1 MNDQLLQDKALG
13 DPMTRVDGRLKVTGA
28 AKYSAEYELPGLV
41 HSALV
46 GSTIAKG
53 RITSIDTKAAERAPG
68 VLAVITHLNSPKV
81 PGFAAKNN
89 PDEPPAIGQPLRVF
103 YDEKIYFNDQPIAIV
118 VADTLERARYAARLV
133 KTQYAAEEHKTN
145 FEANKQNG
153 FLPTQA
159 KRNPKSAQN
168 DYDRGQKDGYQTAPV
183 KLEAE
188 YTHPSEMHNP
198 MELQSII
205 AHWETPDRL
214 TVYDKV
220 QAVKG
225 TQRAFAKD
233 WGLPEENVKVI
244 ATFVGG
250 AFGNGLHNWPHET
263 AAIIAAKKTGR
274 PVKLMLTREQ
284 MFTMV
289 GYRPQTWQRIGIGA
303 TKDGKLVGISHESV
317 GQTST
322 YEEFT
327 ESVLQ
332 QTRMMYVCPNVST
345 RYRILG
351 LDISTP
357 IWMRGPGEATG
368 AFALESAMDELAH
381 LLNLDPIE
389 FRLRN
394 YSDVDPDNNKPWST
408 KYLKECYQ
416 MGAERIGWNKR
427 QMKPGSIRDGDWFV
441 GYGMGVG
448 TFGANRRGA
457 KASARLLSNGTVVL
471 RSATTDIGPGTG
483 TVMVQIAADALNLP
497 PERISFELGNSTFPD
512 APSQGGSATVAS
524 VGSAVV
530 AACAA
535 LKEKLQQ
542 LGGTAFSGAKAED
555 IIINSA
561 HKGTVKAHNNG
572 NAKSTVQIGVR
583 NNAAAT
589 MSYSDIRERNNLQD
603 VEVVAEAKPGNERQ
617 QYSMYSFSVHFA
629 EVRVHAMTGEVRV
642 SKMVSCADAG
652 TIANHKTAGSQ
663 MIGGAVGG
671 IGMALTEGAIM
682 DDRFGRYVTKDL
694 AEYHVPVHA
703 DAPHIDVAFVDK
715 PDLIVDPMGTKGIG
729 EIAIIGVAPAIANA
743 IFNATGKRIRELP
756 ITPDK
761 LLV

>member
-1 MNDQLLQDKALG
+1 MG
-13 DPMTRVDGRLKVTGA
+13 DPINRVDGRLKVTGA

-81 PGFAAKNN
+81 PGFAAKTN
-89 PDEPPAIGQPLRVF
+89 PDEPPTIGQPLRVF
-103 YDEKIYFNDQPIAIV
+103 FDEKIYFNDQPIAIV
-118 VADTLERARYAARLV
+118 VADTLERAKYAARLV
-133 KTQYAAEEHKTN
+133 KAQYAAEEHKTN

-168 DYDRGQKDGYQTAPV
+168 DYDRGQPNGYQTAPV

-188 YTHPSEMHNP
+188 YRHPSEMHNP

-205 AHWETPDRL
+205 AHWEAPDRL

-225 TQRAFAKD
+225 TQRAFAKE

-263 AAIIAAKKTGR
+263 AAIIAAKKVGR

-303 TKDGKLVGISHESV
+303 TRDGKLVGITHESV
-317 GQTST
+317 GQTSS

-427 QMKPGSIRDGDWFV
+427 QMKPGSVRDGDWYV

-457 KASARLLSNGTVVL
+457 KASARLLANGNVVF

-483 TVMVQIAADALNLP
+483 TVMVQIGADALGLP
-497 PERISFELGNSTFPD
+497 PERVIFELGNSTFPD

-530 AACAA
+530 AASAA
-535 LKEKLQQ
+535 LKQQLQQ
-542 LGGTAFSGAKAED
+542 LGGAAFASAKPED
-555 IIINSA
+555 IQLGKGHISLANNPSA
-561 HKGTVKAHNNG
+561 KVAYADLIKQNNG
-572 NAKSTVQIGVR
+572 K
-583 NNAAAT
+583 
-589 MSYSDIRERNNLQD
+589 E
-603 VEVVAEAKPGNERQ
+603 VEIIAEAKPGNERQ

-671 IGMALTEGAIM
+671 IGMALTEGAVM

-743 IFNATGKRIRELP
+743 IFNATGKRLRDLP